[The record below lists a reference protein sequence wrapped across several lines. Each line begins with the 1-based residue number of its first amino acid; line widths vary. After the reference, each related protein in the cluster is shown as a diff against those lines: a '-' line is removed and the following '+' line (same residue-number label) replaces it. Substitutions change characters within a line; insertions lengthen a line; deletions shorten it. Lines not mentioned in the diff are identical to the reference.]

1 MSGGKGKRVSSSPLA
16 SSSDEEGTAEK
27 DGPANDSVSDS
38 REQDKTLLA
47 VDTSGPSPT
56 LPDHDYEAAHSP
68 GDSSSSTTSE
78 PSYIR
83 QPGFTHHAHRVVCY
97 PKAKKK
103 RIFIATV
110 KGQKHR
116 EPIPPKSRPRRE
128 PLPMRMRAL
137 PQSFWQQPNVADSVP
152 PSSTYPI
159 LPPLYS
165 KDSGEDVTDIR
176 PITPP
181 EEKERNKLRV
191 VPERM
196 VTLANTELLLKLFD
210 GVEGRKTNCRLKR
223 GRPRKMTDCASRTLP
238 SCDDPYL
245 VDCVSQKLFP
255 QLSLE
260 HSDGAKS
267 SGTTLQLL
275 TVHED
280 EKFVLLPTLSVEQ
293 NYPQML
299 SELVMHI

>member
-116 EPIPPKSRPRRE
+116 EPIPPKSRPRRGKQTIYAE
-128 PLPMRMRAL
+128 ILISS
-137 PQSFWQQPNVADSVP
+137 SFEGILHHWNIDMSLINK
-152 PSSTYPI
+152 SMST
-159 LPPLYS
+159 
-165 KDSGEDVTDIR
+165 
-176 PITPP
+176 
-181 EEKERNKLRV
+181 V
-191 VPERM
+191 V
-196 VTLANTELLLKLFD
+196 NDYKYIIH
-210 GVEGRKTNCRLKR
+210 GCN
-223 GRPRKMTDCASRTLP
+223 
-238 SCDDPYL
+238 
-245 VDCVSQKLFP
+245 
-255 QLSLE
+255 
-260 HSDGAKS
+260 
-267 SGTTLQLL
+267 
-275 TVHED
+275 
-280 EKFVLLPTLSVEQ
+280 
-293 NYPQML
+293 N
-299 SELVMHI
+299 I